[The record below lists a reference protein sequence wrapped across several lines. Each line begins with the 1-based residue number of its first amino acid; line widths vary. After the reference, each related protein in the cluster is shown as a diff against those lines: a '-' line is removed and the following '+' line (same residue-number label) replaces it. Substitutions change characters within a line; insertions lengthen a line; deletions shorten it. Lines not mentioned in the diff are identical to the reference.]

1 MHVESKRRQQIHHDV
16 VVVAGVEREVV
27 AACLS
32 HGANDVESLVTVERG
47 DFDGNRIVNLREA
60 SPERTGQQPAAGG
73 GLKVETDQR
82 DGLRDR
88 AAVAQQ
94 LIFARVL
101 QRAQTEQAGVITEF
115 AGERGFG
122 EGLPGLPADPCDSN
136 GRSSRR
142 ADALGFRISACG
154 LVRLGCLRPAATEF
168 LEPQFEDWSEQT
180 DLRIANRELRRVH
193 ADGQATGAGGEV
205 IPEQRPLPPLVE
217 LALRIQRQRTSRNN
231 EPALQSPVNL
241 RVNTR
246 RHVK

>member
-1 MHVESKRRQQIHHDV
+1 MKKYKIWFQ
-16 VVVAGVEREVV
+16 
-27 AACLS
+27 
-32 HGANDVESLVTVERG
+32 GATDKVHMAPYIAKL
-47 DFDGNRIVNLREA
+47 EA
-60 SPERTGQQPAAGG
+60 H
-73 GLKVETDQR
+73 LKS
-82 DGLRDR
+82 
-88 AAVAQQ
+88 
-94 LIFARVL
+94 I
-101 QRAQTEQAGVITEF
+101 
-115 AGERGFG
+115 
-122 EGLPGLPADPCDSN
+122 
-136 GRSSRR
+136 
-142 ADALGFRISACG
+142 
-154 LVRLGCLRPAATEF
+154 